1 LKPVSIELEKINEKY
16 YLNIPKAIVELMG
29 WSEGDVLLI
38 PFYEISNKDDYARR
52 METPKV
58 YKNEIEVNIGDK
70 PFKITREQVINLL
83 ENPTPDLFVYRTAY
97 IEWKGKKLG
106 SKAVCKKLFG
116 HGDFNTITGEH
127 YLKRLGFPPKRKYD
141 LT

>member
-1 LKPVSIELEKINEKY
+1 MKPVSIELEKINEKY

-38 PFYEISNKDDYARR
+38 PFYEISKKDDYARR
-52 METPKV
+52 MEIAKV

-70 PFKITREQVINLL
+70 PFKITREQVIELL
-83 ENPTPDLFVYRTAY
+83 ENPTPDLFNYRTAF
-97 IEWKGKKLG
+97 IEWEGEKFG

-116 HGDFNTITGEH
+116 QREFNTITGEH
-127 YLKRLGFPPKRKYD
+127 YLKQLGFPPKRKYD
-141 LT
+141 LM